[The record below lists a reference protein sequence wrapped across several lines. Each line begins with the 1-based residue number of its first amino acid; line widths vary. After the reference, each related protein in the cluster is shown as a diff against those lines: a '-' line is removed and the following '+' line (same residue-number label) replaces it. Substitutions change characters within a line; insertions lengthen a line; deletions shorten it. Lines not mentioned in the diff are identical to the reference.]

1 MTKTEL
7 RKLRKNLPKGA
18 FKKIAIQFGMH
29 EFSVRNVLSGSRN
42 NPEVVN
48 EAIRIA
54 EEHKK
59 MLRDQS
65 KKTKAL

>member
-7 RKLRKNLPKGA
+7 RKLRKKLPKKA
-18 FKKIAIQFGMH
+18 FKAIADKFGMH
-29 EFSVRNVLSGSRN
+29 EFSVRNILSGSRN
-42 NPEVVN
+42 NDDVVN

-54 EEHKK
+54 EKHKQ
-59 MLRDQS
+59 MLREQS